1 MHRLAD
7 ERGLEPVGTG
17 LAAGVYTQDPDVVSG
32 VPVFPGTRVPVR
44 ILQNRLE
51 DDVSLSQFLS
61 EYPAVTREMA
71 ITLMEHAFNQALGP
85 RDAENHLR

>member
-1 MHRLAD
+1 MQQPAEGRSPKPA
-7 ERGLEPVGTG
+7 GTG
-17 LAAGVYTQDPDVVSG
+17 LAAGVYTQDPEVKSG

-51 DDVSLSQFLS
+51 DDLSLSEFLS
-61 EYPAVTREMA
+61 EYPAVPREMA
-71 ITLMEHAFNQALGP
+71 INLMEHAFNQALGP